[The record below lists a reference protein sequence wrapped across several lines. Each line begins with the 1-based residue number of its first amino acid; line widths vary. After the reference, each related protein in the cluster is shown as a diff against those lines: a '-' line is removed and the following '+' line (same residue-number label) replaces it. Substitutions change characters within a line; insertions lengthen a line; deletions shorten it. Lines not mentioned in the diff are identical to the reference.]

1 VERLYQPH
9 LPDLAF
15 VINSIADMPR
25 FLSEPLPDDTAGAER
40 ACLDRYLCIL
50 DALERRSL
58 FDCSLLDIGC
68 SNGFFAYLFAVSLCR
83 QVTAIEDARG
93 ALAGYSEDA
102 FLGPLCKAKRQYAL
116 EHIEIADAPI
126 ERFLAACPDRQWDVV
141 LCLSVLH
148 HFYTGYGDHPDRGRL
163 TDEERRAVFRAI
175 GRATGSVLYLEVD
188 HGRVPADF
196 FDEFSDLGGFK
207 GRTAIGSS
215 ASAVGET
222 RTLFEVWK

>member
-1 VERLYQPH
+1 VERLYQPR
-9 LPDLAF
+9 LPDLAS
-15 VINSIADMPR
+15 VVNLVSDLPR
-25 FLSEPLPDDTAGAER
+25 FLGQDLTDETVGAER
-40 ACLDRYLCIL
+40 ACFDRYLCIL

-83 QVTAIEDARG
+83 QVTAVEDERG
-93 ALAGYSEDA
+93 ALAGYSENA
-102 FLGPLCKAKRQYAL
+102 FLGPLYKAKQEYAL
-116 EHIEIADAPI
+116 RHLEIADAPI
-126 ERFLAACPDRQWDVV
+126 ERFLASCPERQWDVV

-163 TDEERRAVFRAI
+163 TDAERRALFRAI

-188 HGRVPADF
+188 HGRVPGDF
-196 FDEFSDLGGFK
+196 FAEFSELGGFK
-207 GRTAIGSS
+207 GRATIGSS